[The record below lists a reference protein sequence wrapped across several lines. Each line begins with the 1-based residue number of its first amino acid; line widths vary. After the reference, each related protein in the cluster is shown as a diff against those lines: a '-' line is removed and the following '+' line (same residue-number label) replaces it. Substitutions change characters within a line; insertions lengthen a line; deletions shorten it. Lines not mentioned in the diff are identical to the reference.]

1 MYREKRLKNGIKAYF
16 VPVEGTQ
23 AVTVLALAKVG
34 SRYEKKSING
44 ASHFIEHLMFKG
56 TERRPTT
63 LDISRELDSIGA
75 DFNAATSKD
84 WTGYYIKAGS
94 GQVEKALDIISDMLW
109 HSKFDPKEFSRE
121 KGVIIEEINM
131 YEDNPLMY
139 IDDLLEQTMFSGN
152 TLGWEI
158 AGTRG
163 IIKKMKRS
171 DLVRFRD
178 RFYQPRNMV
187 LVIAGNLKKVNYLA
201 DKYFAGLAP
210 KTKSKPSTYKTF
222 SGFRPKQEL
231 KCGLKFKKT
240 EQVHLAVGF
249 PGISF
254 DSSKM
259 PALQLMHVI
268 LGGTMSSRLFIA
280 IREREGL
287 AYYVRS
293 SVDSYKD
300 TGLFSIRSGLDI
312 KRFDKAVSI
321 LKTEIERFKKEGPTR
336 EEVKRAKDYI
346 KGKLALSLEDSF
358 NLAEFYGK
366 QALLFKSI
374 KTPKQ
379 RLAEILKVD
388 EKKIKQVANEV
399 LDWRMASVAL
409 IGPFK
414 TKASVLKHFK

>member
-1 MYREKRLKNGIKAYF
+1 MYREKKLKNGIKAYF
-16 VPVEGTQ
+16 VPVKGTQ

-34 SRYEKKSING
+34 SRYEKKSISG

-63 LDISRELDSIGA
+63 LDISRELDGIGA

-139 IDDLLEQTMFSGN
+139 IDDLLEQTMFSGS
-152 TLGWEI
+152 TLGWEV
-158 AGTRG
+158 AGTRN
-163 IIKKMKRS
+163 IIKKMKRD
-171 DLVRFRD
+171 DLVQFRD

-187 LVIAGNLKKVNYLA
+187 LIIAGNFKKVNALA
-201 DKYFAGLAP
+201 DKYFASLTP
-210 KTKSKPSTYKTF
+210 KTKNRPYDFKKF
-222 SGFRPKQEL
+222 AGFRPSQEL

-249 PGISF
+249 PGLSYE
-254 DSSKM
+254 SNKM
-259 PALQLMHVI
+259 PAMQLMHVI

-287 AYYVRS
+287 AYYIRS
-293 SVDSYKD
+293 SVDSYED
-300 TGLFSIRSGLDI
+300 TGIFSISSGLDI
-312 KRFDKAVSI
+312 RRFDKAVSI
-321 LKTEIERFKKEGPTR
+321 LKKEIERFKKEGPTR
-336 EEVKRAKDYI
+336 GEVKRAKDYI

-366 QALLFKSI
+366 QALFFKKI

-379 RLAEILKVD
+379 RLSDILRVD
-388 EKKIKQVANEV
+388 EKRIRQVAVET
-399 LDWRMASVAL
+399 LDWRKAGVAL

-414 TKASVLKHFK
+414 TKTSVLKYFK